1 MDLFGLGRTAALAL
15 NVPTAQVLSPWA
27 DDSFLERVVIP
38 DLWPDT
44 VPRPMT
50 RGEAMQVP
58 AVSRARHLICA
69 TVAKL
74 PLVVLTGATPAP
86 VQPYW
91 CYGTDGQLGT
101 LADPFGDVADDE
113 LTDRQLEQRERLAVL
128 RTRYGL
134 VTGQSPFQRMLD
146 TADDLLFCG
155 LSLWGV
161 TSRYADDNRPR
172 TTAHIPYGLWDID
185 QHGQIIDQ
193 DGHPFAADTVILIEG
208 PHEGVLT
215 FGATTIRAASTLE
228 QSAAETARTPFRIGV
243 HQTSEVTLTDDERR
257 AVVNDVRRALA
268 ENNGILFTNSALE
281 LTEYRL
287 DSAELLVG
295 GRQAAAL
302 DVARHLNIPGAMIDA
317 EPTGSTLTY
326 SNPESRNQQ
335 WLDYGLSAYTDAI
348 AAALSMDPVVPAGQR
363 TAFDTSTLTTSI
375 APSTG
380 APTAD

>member
-1 MDLFGLGRTAALAL
+1 
-15 NVPTAQVLSPWA
+15 LSPWA
-27 DDSFLERVVIP
+27 DDSFLERVVVP
-38 DLWPDT
+38 DIWPDA

-74 PLVVLTGATPAP
+74 PLLTLTGADPTPA
-86 VQPYW
+86 QPYW
-91 CYGTDGQLGT
+91 CAGTDGQLGT
-101 LADPFGDVADDE
+101 LDAG
-113 LTDRQLEQRERLAVL
+113 QRA
-128 RTRYGL
+128 RYGL
-134 VTGQSPFQRMLD
+134 YTGQSPFQRMLD
-146 TADDLLFCG
+146 TTDDLLFCG
-155 LSLWGV
+155 WSLWLV
-161 TSRYADDNRPR
+161 TSVYADDGRPR
-172 TTAHIPYGLWDID
+172 CMVRIPYGLWDVDGDGRIV
-185 QHGQIIDQ
+185 DQ
-193 DGHPFAADTVILIEG
+193 DGHPFPAGGVVLIQG

-215 FGATTIRAASTLE
+215 FGASTIRAAYTLE
-228 QSAAETARTPFRIGV
+228 ATAAEVARTPFRLGV
-243 HQTSEVTLTDDERR
+243 HQTTDATLTPEERR
-257 AVVNDVRRALA
+257 AVVADVRRALA
-268 ENNGILFTNSALE
+268 ENNGILFTNAALE

-287 DSAELLVG
+287 DSAELLIG

-363 TAFDTSTLTTSI
+363 TAFDTTSLTTTI
-375 APSTG
+375 APPTG